1 MPKGNKKRWSR
12 GKRGWALIIVG
23 AIVGIVLLIPTSKA
37 YRRMKYTDRRIK
49 RLACEAADR
58 HGLEPALVLGVIRRE
73 SNFDPDVRG
82 ADGEYGLMQV
92 TRIAA
97 RDWERVNRRT
107 IRFDRDLFDPELNVE
122 VGTWYLAQGWKRFT
136 RSSNQTTL
144 ALSYYN
150 AGPGRAREWSEKY
163 KENLLERIPFSSTRE
178 YILRV
183 CEYRDEYRKE
193 AAHENRLAKD

>member
-1 MPKGNKKRWSR
+1 MSNGRKQKWSR
-12 GKRGWALIIVG
+12 GKRRLAWSVAAILVG
-23 AIVGIVLLIPTSKA
+23 LVLTIPA
-37 YRRMKYTDRRIK
+37 YRTYRRFKYSDERIHK
-49 RLACEAADR
+49 LILEAADR
-58 HGLEPALVLGVIRRE
+58 HGLEPALVLGVVRRE

-107 IRFDRDLFDPELNVE
+107 IRFDRDLFDPELNLE
-122 VGTWYLAQGWKRFT
+122 VGTWYLAQGWKRYESHPERT
-136 RSSNQTTL
+136 AL

-150 AGPGRAREWSEKY
+150 AGPGRASKWSKKY

-178 YILRV
+178 YIDKV
-183 CEYRDEYRKE
+183 CEYRNNFRKKGNE
-193 AAHENRLAKD
+193 